1 MNANRRKYYNCVMIA
16 KRKKCYN
23 CVIACKRCK
32 YYNCIIKLCGC
43 CARSQKYFKNAK
55 PLPLPFVFPPD
66 KINMTAFVL
75 H

>member
-1 MNANRRKYYNCVMIA
+1 MGAIRQNYYNCKMDANRQKYYNCVM
-16 KRKKCYN
+16 
-23 CVIACKRCK
+23 ACKRYK